1 MTEALPLDIH
11 LLDKVYK
18 ISCPPG
24 EQENLRRAAAL
35 LDRRMRDIR
44 AGSRVMTLERLA
56 VITALNLAHELM
68 NPAAA
73 APSTGEGISAAQV
86 AELMARLDQALPE

>member
-73 APSTGEGISAAQV
+73 ASSTGEGISAAQV